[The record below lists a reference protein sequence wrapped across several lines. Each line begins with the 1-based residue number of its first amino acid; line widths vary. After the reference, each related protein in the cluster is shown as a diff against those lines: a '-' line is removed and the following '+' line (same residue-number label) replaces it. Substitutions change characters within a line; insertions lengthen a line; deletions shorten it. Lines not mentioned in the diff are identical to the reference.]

1 MPVKVRPLEADD
13 KTAVMAILRDTPEF
27 KPIEVEVAG
36 ELIDAYLEEPKTSG
50 YDTLVAEV
58 DGAIAGYI
66 CYGPTPLT
74 VGTWDVYWMAV
85 NRQLQ
90 GQGIGRALLEHA
102 EADIKARGGRLI
114 MIETSGTPLYITAQR
129 FYQARRYDL
138 AARIAD
144 FYEPGDDLLVFMK
157 RLK

>member
-1 MPVKVRPLEADD
+1 MPVKVRPLDAAD
-13 KTAVMAILRDTPEF
+13 KPAVMAILRETPEF

-36 ELIDAYLEEPKTSG
+36 ELIDAYLEDPKGSE
-50 YDTLVAEV
+50 YDTLVAEI
-58 DGAIAGYI
+58 DGTIAGYI

-85 NRQLQ
+85 DRQRQ
-90 GQGIGRALLEHA
+90 GQGIGRVLLETA
-102 EADIKARGGRLI
+102 EADIKERGGRLI
-114 MIETSGTPLYITAQR
+114 MIETSGTPLYATAQG
-129 FYQARRYDL
+129 FYRARHYEL

-144 FYEPGDDLLVFMK
+144 FYEPGDDLLVFLK

>member
-1 MPVKVRPLEADD
+1 VRPLDAAD
-13 KTAVMAILRDTPEF
+13 KPALMAILRRTPEF

-36 ELIDAYLEEPKTSG
+36 ELIDAYLEDPPGSG
-50 YDTLVAEV
+50 YDTLVAET
-58 DGAIAGYI
+58 DGRVVGYI

-85 NRQLQ
+85 DRELQ
-90 GQGIGRALLEHA
+90 GQGIGRALLEQA

-114 MIETSGTPLYITAQR
+114 LIETSGTPLYATAQH
-129 FYQARRYDL
+129 FYRARGYEP
-138 AARIAD
+138 ASRIAD
-144 FYEPGDDLLVFMK
+144 FYEPGDDLLVFLK

>member
-13 KTAVMAILRDTPEF
+13 KPAVMAILRNTPEF

-36 ELIDAYLEEPKTSG
+36 ELIDAYLEDPKASG
-50 YDTLVAEV
+50 YDTLVAEI
-58 DGAIAGYI
+58 DGTVVGYI

-90 GQGIGRALLEHA
+90 GQGIGRALLEKA

-114 MIETSGTPLYITAQR
+114 MIETSGTPLYVTAQR
-129 FYQARRYDL
+129 FYQARHYEL
-138 AARIAD
+138 ATRIAD

>member
-1 MPVKVRPLEADD
+1 LPVKVRPLEVDD
-13 KTAVMAILRDTPEF
+13 KPAVMAILQNTPEF
-27 KPIEVEVAG
+27 KPIEVDVAG
-36 ELIDAYLEEPKTSG
+36 ELIDAYLEDPRGSG
-50 YDTLVAEV
+50 YDTLVAET
-58 DGAIAGYI
+58 DGAIVGYI
-66 CYGPTPLT
+66 CYGPRPLT

-90 GQGIGRALLEHA
+90 GQGIGRALLEQA

-114 MIETSGTPLYITAQR
+114 MIETSGTPLYATAQR
-129 FYQARRYDL
+129 FYQARHYEL

-144 FYEPGDDLLVFMK
+144 FYEPGDDLLVFTK